1 MSDGLQLVKNWLLA
15 RHEELDDIAGD
26 LDLIETR
33 LIDSLSFVEFVFLL
47 EQHSGRAIQLETLEV
62 DEIRTLD
69 AIRTHFFTA
78 KAVQA

>member
-1 MSDGLQLVKNWLLA
+1 MSEGLLFMKNWLLA
-15 RHEELDDIAGD
+15 RHEDLDDIASD
-26 LDLIETR
+26 LDLIEHR

-69 AIRTHFFTA
+69 AIQANFFS
-78 KAVQA
+78 VQVAQA